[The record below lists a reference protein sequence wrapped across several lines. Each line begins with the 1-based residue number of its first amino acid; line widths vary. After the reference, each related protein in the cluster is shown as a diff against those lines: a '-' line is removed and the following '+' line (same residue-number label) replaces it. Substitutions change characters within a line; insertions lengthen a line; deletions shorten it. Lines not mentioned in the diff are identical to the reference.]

1 MQRKKWVLG
10 LIGLVIIG
18 GMLVCCGLWYR
29 PDPQP
34 PLMAASD
41 LALQGRIAFAS
52 YDFLPHQGIFIINAD
67 GSEKKQLTTG
77 GTFPSW
83 SPDGTRLA
91 FERDG
96 EIHLIHA
103 DGTNLTQLTN
113 DSLDYVA
120 PFWSPDGTRLVS
132 TVHMLNKP
140 FKDRTIHIIL
150 ADGTGTIRLTSPP
163 GTNGSPMWSP
173 DGTQI
178 AFNAYLND
186 HADIYLVNADGTNPI
201 NLTNHPASD
210 TRPTWSPTGT
220 HLTFLSDRHGKDEPC
235 LMKSD
240 GSELTCPFPFEE
252 VETVPVWSPDGIMLA
267 FEYDHGGFVQPAEPD
282 HDLFVVQVGETTPT
296 RLSHES
302 VQVTGSP
309 VWSPDSAAVAFKCQ
323 SSELVD
329 GYYQWGICVARSDGS
344 GMAWLVEHGSLPA
357 WQP

>member
-52 YDFLPHQGIFIINAD
+52 FDFLPHQGIFIINAD
-67 GSEKKQLTTG
+67 GSEKKQLTTAG
-77 GTFPSW
+77 YNPSW

-96 EIHLIHA
+96 EIYLIHA

-132 TVHMLNKP
+132 GALEDP
-140 FKDRTIHIIL
+140 YIHIIQS
-150 ADGTGTIRLTSPP
+150 DGSGTSSLTRLP
-163 GTNGSPMWSP
+163 GSTNRPTWSP

-178 AFNAYLND
+178 ACASYRDNQS
-186 HADIYLVNADGTNPI
+186 DIYMVNADGTNPI
-201 NLTNHPASD
+201 NLTNHPARD
-210 TRPTWSPTGT
+210 TRPTWSPTST
-220 HLTFLSDRHGKDEPC
+220 HLAFLSNRHGEDEPC
-235 LMKSD
+235 LVKTD
-240 GSELTCPFPFEE
+240 GSELTCPFPFEK
-252 VETVPVWSPDGIMLA
+252 VETVPVWSPDGTMLA

-282 HDLFVVQVGETTPT
+282 HDLFVVHVGETTPT

-302 VQVTGSP
+302 VQVIGPP
-309 VWSPDSAAVAFKCQ
+309 VWSPDSAAVAFKCR

-329 GYYQWGICVARSDGS
+329 VYYQQGICVARSDGS
-344 GMAWLVEHGSLPA
+344 GMAWLVERGSVPA